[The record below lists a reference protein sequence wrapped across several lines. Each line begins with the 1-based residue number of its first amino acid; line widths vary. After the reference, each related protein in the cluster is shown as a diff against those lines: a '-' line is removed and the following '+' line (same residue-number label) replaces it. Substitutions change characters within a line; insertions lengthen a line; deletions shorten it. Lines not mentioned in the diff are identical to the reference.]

1 MGLPYRP
8 VQTTPKYVNYNPE
21 GKKLIINNKKTLLS
35 KIIVL
40 LLTLSIAFSS
50 LTACDLFRYVA
61 ESKEELSGNLASS
74 QENARCSYV
83 SDYLKEWGVPKF
95 DGIKFM
101 YMEGAVQQL
110 YNYGDGL
117 PDCYTHAKS
126 TVEMF
131 IKNYYDSIDLSD
143 KTAVTDALL
152 TCYTTAI
159 GDPYTIYRPPVETED
174 FQTDM
179 SGKFGGIGVI
189 VEYNHDDESLMVGTV
204 YIDSPADKA
213 GVKAGDCIYAI
224 DGKTVEEIGYLNAVN
239 YVRGKIGTE
248 VELTLI
254 RGGEY
259 VTVTMVRA
267 EVEEIN
273 VAYELDNE
281 SKIGYVQIVQF
292 KDNTYDQFV
301 KAIKHMEDNGAKGI
315 IFDLRNNPGGYLHSV
330 TDVISYLIPNGNT
343 VVSYQYKG
351 KNTTV
356 YKTQNDDKNGDHVV
370 DLPFVVIC
378 NEYTASAGEIFTA
391 ALRDYNDQ
399 GLLRATIVGTNTY
412 AKGIMQ
418 STYFYIDQSSITLTV
433 AYYNPPSGVNY
444 HGIGVKPDVVV
455 ENTDPQVDLQ
465 LDAAYSEM
473 QKLLNA
479 N

>member
-1 MGLPYRP
+1 M
-8 VQTTPKYVNYNPE
+8 
-21 GKKLIINNKKTLLS
+21 INIYKKTALS

-40 LLTLSIAFSS
+40 LLTLSILFSS
-50 LTACDLFRYVA
+50 LTSCGLFGYYA
-61 ESKEELSGNLASS
+61 ESKEELSSNAAQS
-74 QENARCSYV
+74 QENNGYSYV
-83 SDYLKEWGVPKF
+83 ADYLKEWGAPRF
-95 DGIKFM
+95 DGIKFR
-101 YMEGAVQQL
+101 YIEQIIQQL

-117 PDCYTHAKS
+117 PSSHTHAKD
-126 TVEMF
+126 TVELF
-131 IKNYYDSIDLSD
+131 VESYYDLIDLSN

-152 TCYTTAI
+152 TCYTTVI
-159 GDPYTIYRPPVETED
+159 GDPYTIYRPPVETEE
-174 FQTDM
+174 FNTDM

-189 VEYNHDDESLMVGTV
+189 VEYNHDDESIMVGTV

-213 GVKAGDCIYAI
+213 GVKAGDYIYAI
-224 DGKTVEEIGYLNAVN
+224 DGKTVEELGYLNAVY
-239 YVRGKIGTE
+239 YVRGEIGSE

-254 RGGEY
+254 RDGQY
-259 VTVTMVRA
+259 VTVTAVRE

-273 VAYELDNE
+273 VAYELDEE
-281 SKIGYVQIVQF
+281 SKVGYVQIVQF
-292 KDNTYDQFV
+292 KENTYDQFV
-301 KAIKHMEDNGAKGI
+301 EAIDYLEANGALGI
-315 IFDLRNNPGGYLHSV
+315 VFDLRNNPGGYLTSV
-330 TDVISYLIPNGNT
+330 TSVISYLIPNGNT

-351 KNTTV
+351 QGTTV
-356 YKTQNDDKNGDHVV
+356 YTTKDDNKDGDHVV

-399 GLLRATIVGTNTY
+399 GLLSATVVGTTTY

-418 STYFYIDQSSITLTV
+418 NTYYYIDQSSVTLTV

-444 HGIGVKPDVVV
+444 HGVGVTPDVIV
-455 ENTDPQVDLQ
+455 ENTDSTVDLQ
-465 LDAAYSEM
+465 LEAALLEM